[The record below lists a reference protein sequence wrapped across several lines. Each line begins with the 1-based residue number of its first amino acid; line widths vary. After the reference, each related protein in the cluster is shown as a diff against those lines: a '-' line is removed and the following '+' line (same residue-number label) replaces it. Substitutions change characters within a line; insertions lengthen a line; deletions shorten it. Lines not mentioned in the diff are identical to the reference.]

1 MEKVQSVTDKLR
13 NKIQSNRV
21 VTNVKKGFVTAG
33 ILAENAIL
41 FSTNVYAENDPM
53 TAIKNILDIIM
64 QKLFP
69 AIGIVLALVG
79 AFKLFMAFRNDQ
91 PDAYSGAAKD
101 IVIGVVLSTFAGIVW
116 PVISA
121 QF

>member
-13 NKIQSNRV
+13 NTIQSNRV
-21 VTNVKKGFVTAG
+21 VTRVKRGFVTAG
-33 ILAENAIL
+33 ILAESAIL
-41 FSTNVYAENDPM
+41 FSTNVYAASDPM
-53 TAIKNILDIIM
+53 TAIKNILNIIM

-69 AIGIVLALVG
+69 AVGIVLALVG
-79 AFKLFMAFRNDQ
+79 GFKLFMAFRNDQ

-101 IVIGVVLSTFAGIVW
+101 IVIGVVLATFATVIW